1 MDIVFVVFF
10 FITAIV
16 LGPLVIIFTF
26 LHLRRRAVN
35 KREVQALRDEISQ
48 LRADIEDMK
57 EQIADFIIRT
67 N

>member
-1 MDIVFVVFF
+1 MSMVAMVFTFV
-10 FITAIV
+10 TAIV

-67 N
+67 S

>member
-1 MDIVFVVFF
+1 MSLVFLVFS

-26 LHLRRRAVN
+26 LHLRRRAIN

-57 EQIADFIIRT
+57 EQIADFIIGAD
-67 N
+67 

>member
-1 MDIVFVVFF
+1 MSMVAMVFTFV
-10 FITAIV
+10 TAIV

-26 LHLRRRAVN
+26 VHLQRRTMN
-35 KREVQALRDEISQ
+35 KREVKDLRNEMSQ
-48 LRADIEDMK
+48 LRDDIEDMK